1 MMLPGRSLGLL
12 APADVL
18 FNPLPLQCA
27 DVVKHDIDDIQK
39 LPVGQDWCYYIE
51 NMGEIVMYATMEAD
65 IRKGRIVPLEPEKV
79 PKSGRVLLVLL
90 GQTSVASQWKA
101 VRSRLGWLR
110 MHRDPSKWQQ
120 QVRDEWR

>member
-1 MMLPGRSLGLL
+1 
-12 APADVL
+12 
-18 FNPLPLQCA
+18 
-27 DVVKHDIDDIQK
+27 
-39 LPVGQDWCYYIE
+39 
-51 NMGEIVMYATMEAD
+51 MYAAMEAD

-110 MHRDPSKWQQ
+110 MRRDPGKWQQ
-120 QVRDEWR
+120 QVRDEWRENA